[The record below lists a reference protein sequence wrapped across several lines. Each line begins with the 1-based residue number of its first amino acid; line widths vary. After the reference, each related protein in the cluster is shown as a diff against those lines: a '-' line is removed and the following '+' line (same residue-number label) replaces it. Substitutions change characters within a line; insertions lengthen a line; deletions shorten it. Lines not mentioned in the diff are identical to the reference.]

1 MVTKGVEIVSCKK
14 RLKAKEYLTCKKKKT
29 WKETSQMTEDFY
41 VKER

>member
-1 MVTKGVEIVSCKK
+1 MVTKGIEIVSCKK
-14 RLKAKEYLTCKKKKT
+14 RLKAKEYLTCKKKT